1 VSEHD
6 PLPPLPPFD
15 PPSLDEPADDDS
27 APDPGS
33 EEQGRVCWVDLDGPD
48 RARRVLGELRAWM
61 DTVLVH
67 EPQVIE
73 LLRPCWYRHPGLVQT
88 LLDVQAAWHLA
99 HRAGRSEAAAADRAL
114 ELTERHL
121 PHLETRLSRLLAQCT
136 SVRHDPPEADLPR
149 PDEDEVSAYLDWW
162 TGQRTEPGGSS

>member
-1 VSEHD
+1 SSRGPASGGRAPATCRVRLSDRPVTSPEWVCDTGRVSEHD

-67 EPQVIE
+67 EP
-73 LLRPCWYRHPGLVQT
+73 
-88 LLDVQAAWHLA
+88 
-99 HRAGRSEAAAADRAL
+99 
-114 ELTERHL
+114 
-121 PHLETRLSRLLAQCT
+121 
-136 SVRHDPPEADLPR
+136 
-149 PDEDEVSAYLDWW
+149 
-162 TGQRTEPGGSS
+162 